1 MDSTL
6 KGALIGAG
14 ATLVAVIIA
23 GLVNYLATQRQE
35 NKRLK
40 TQKKEDLYIAIIDIE
55 RAMYLYF
62 VCISSLYN
70 KLEYNIEYIDKA
82 RDKAF
87 AKIELLTTVYFQE
100 LEIERAMDTISNFE
114 KSYVYYLRPGY
125 TREFSASDIVS
136 ANTLYRKVEKETTA
150 LKVAVFKL

>member
-62 VCISSLYN
+62 VFC
-70 KLEYNIEYIDKA
+70 
-82 RDKAF
+82 
-87 AKIELLTTVYFQE
+87 
-100 LEIERAMDTISNFE
+100 MH
-114 KSYVYYLRPGY
+114 
-125 TREFSASDIVS
+125 
-136 ANTLYRKVEKETTA
+136 
-150 LKVAVFKL
+150 